1 MSATR
6 MTLHRDRA
14 RPTHRVSSSTWALM
28 LMIIGALTA
37 SGAVVG
43 STVAAFSDRAE
54 LGITAETQFDALLI
68 HGDETVTGFGTDGI
82 DAALTGD
89 EPYVP
94 GATAMATLRVGNNSS
109 RVPLTLA
116 STVSGEGD
124 LSEATRISA
133 TVTREDGGV
142 ETVLGNPD
150 SPADGV
156 PLNDAATADLVLAAR
171 DAPPLLDGET
181 WSGPDG
187 SAATLRVY
195 VHVLDL
201 PELRDRESGAL
212 DLSIALTAI
221 SGA

>member
-1 MSATR
+1 
-6 MTLHRDRA
+6 MTLRRA
-14 RPTHRVSSSTWALM
+14 RARLTHRVPSSTWALV
-28 LMIIGALTA
+28 LIVTGALVA
-37 SGAVVG
+37 SGAMVG
-43 STVAAFSDRAE
+43 STMAAFADHAE
-54 LGITAETQFDALLI
+54 VGLTAETQFDVLLI
-68 HGDETVTGFGTDGI
+68 HGDETVTGFGSDGI
-82 DAALTGD
+82 DAALTGA

-94 GATAMATLRVGNNSS
+94 GATAVTSLRVGNNSA
-109 RVPLTLA
+109 RVPLTLV

-124 LSEATRISA
+124 LSAAIRVSA

-150 SPADGV
+150 SPGDGV
-156 PLNDAATADLVLAAR
+156 PLSDATTAGFALAAR

-201 PELRDRESGAL
+201 PELRDREGGAL
-212 DLSIALTAI
+212 NLSIALTAT